1 MKNAKRIL
9 AMLLLASLL
18 LAVLPLG
25 ALAAE
30 SYTVNGTE
38 GEYLKY
44 VFFDDREDI
53 VNSTE
58 HTGNVPGLKIV
69 FPSDGKVALE
79 GTPLVAG
86 NYVMEITVYTQ
97 RSGSYN
103 IVLNV
108 IIAEDP
114 NGIPTVTKNPTGEKV
129 VEGENATFIAK
140 ADNVQTYRWEIGI
153 ADAVLDVLDL
163 PGYLGWKVKVSG
175 YDTDTLVLSDI
186 PMELNGAYVWCHFI
200 GTDGSVDSTGAK
212 ITVIAEKDAT
222 PKITKHPTDETVDEG
237 GEAVFVAKA
246 KYTQHYMWQLISPS
260 GVIFDCDTVASHFPG
275 L

>member
-114 NGIPTVTKNPTGEKV
+114 NGIPTVP
-129 VEGENATFIAK
+129 
-140 ADNVQTYRWEIGI
+140 
-153 ADAVLDVLDL
+153 
-163 PGYLGWKVKVSG
+163 
-175 YDTDTLVLSDI
+175 
-186 PMELNGAYVWCHFI
+186 
-200 GTDGSVDSTGAK
+200 
-212 ITVIAEKDAT
+212 
-222 PKITKHPTDETVDEG
+222 
-237 GEAVFVAKA
+237 
-246 KYTQHYMWQLISPS
+246 
-260 GVIFDCDTVASHFPG
+260 
-275 L
+275 